1 MSASFPNGTVLAVS
15 TAFASPKTISALT
28 NANPAVATSTSHGLT
43 DGTVGVL
50 TSGWVD
56 LHDRVFRTADSDTNT
71 FKLEGADTTD
81 TQRFPSGE
89 GIGSFKPVSTWV
101 TLSQVRDMSKSGG
114 EQQFFTWQYLEDKS
128 SRQRQRPTFKTAKSI
143 TVVLDYDPA
152 LAWYDALANAD
163 AAKDSV
169 VLRATLPNGALIYY
183 HVYPSFDADPSLTL
197 NENMTNTATFSLMG
211 DLTRYN
217 S

>member
-1 MSASFPNGTVLAVS
+1 
-15 TAFASPKTISALT
+15 
-28 NANPAVATSTSHGLT
+28 
-43 DGTVGVL
+43 
-50 TSGWVD
+50 VD
-56 LHDRVFRTADSDTNT
+56 LHDRVFRTADADSNT
-71 FKLEGADTTD
+71 FKLAGVDTTD
-81 TQRFPSGE
+81 TQRFPAGE

-143 TVVLDYDPA
+143 TLVLDYDPA